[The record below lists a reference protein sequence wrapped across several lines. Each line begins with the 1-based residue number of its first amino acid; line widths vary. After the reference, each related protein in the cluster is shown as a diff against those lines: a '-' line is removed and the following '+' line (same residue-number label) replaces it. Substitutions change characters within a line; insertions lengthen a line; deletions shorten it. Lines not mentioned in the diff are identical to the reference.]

1 MVNLGLLETRL
12 NSDAQIRQ
20 EFLKDP
26 IGFLRKEGLLLSPE
40 QERHLRQAV
49 GKLQASKPGVGGASI
64 KEKIG
69 IIFIGG

>member
-1 MVNLGLLETRL
+1 MVNLGLLEKRL
-12 NSDAQIRQ
+12 NSDSQFRQ

-26 IGFLRKEGLLLSPE
+26 IGLLRREGLVLSME
-40 QERHLRQAV
+40 QERQLRQTVA
-49 GKLQASKPGVGGASI
+49 KLQTAKPGVGGASI

>member
-1 MVNLGLLETRL
+1 MVNLGLLETSL
-12 NSDAQIRQ
+12 NSDSQIRQ

-26 IGFLRKEGLLLSPE
+26 IGLLRREGLVLSME
-40 QERHLRQAV
+40 QERQLREAV
-49 GKLQASKPGVGGASI
+49 AKLQSANPGVGGASI

>member
-12 NSDAQIRQ
+12 NSDSQIRQ

-26 IGFLRKEGLLLSPE
+26 IGFLRKEGLLLSAE

-49 GKLQASKPGVGGASI
+49 GKLQAPKPGVGGASI

>member
-1 MVNLGLLETRL
+1 MVNLGLLEKRL
-12 NSDAQIRQ
+12 NSDSQFRQ

-26 IGFLRKEGLLLSPE
+26 IGLLRREGLVLSME
-40 QERHLRQAV
+40 QERQLRQTVA
-49 GKLQASKPGVGGASI
+49 KLQTAKPAVGGASI

>member
-12 NSDAQIRQ
+12 NSDTQFRQ
-20 EFLKDP
+20 EFLNDP
-26 IGFLRKEGLLLSPE
+26 IGLLRREGLLLSME
-40 QERHLRQAV
+40 QERLLRQTVA
-49 GKLQASKPGVGGASI
+49 KLQAARPGVGGASI